1 MTENT
6 KFNAAIL
13 IIGNEILSGRT
24 QDTNTGT
31 IAKWLNSI
39 GVTVNE
45 VRVIPDIESTIVE
58 TVNHLRKVNN
68 YVFTTGGIGPT
79 HDDIT
84 AQSISKAFNLEYEI
98 HQEAFKILEA
108 YYKVGEFNEGRQKM
122 VWMPK
127 NANLIL
133 NPTSGAPGFYVE
145 NVFCLPGVPS
155 ILKSMLGGLKDKIVG
170 GNPIISHTISL
181 KTVESEIAN
190 SLTNVQD
197 NNKDVEIGSYPFFQA
212 GKLGVSIVIRSED
225 QKKIDKCSTE
235 ILKFVNQK
243 KIEVVIDNKMLYFA
257 YGSNLNHF
265 QMKRRCKDS
274 VFLKK
279 INLKDFKL
287 TFRSKYR
294 AADIETKKK
303 FNSSWRII

>member
-1 MTENT
+1 MIKNL
-6 KFNAAIL
+6 KYKAAIL

-24 QDTNTGT
+24 LDTNTST

-58 TVNHLRKVNN
+58 TINHLRKVNN

-190 SLTNVQD
+190 SLTEVQ
-197 NNKDVEIGSYPFFQA
+197 NKNQDVEIGSYPFFHA

-225 QKKIDKCSTE
+225 QDKIDYCNSQ
-235 ILKFVNQK
+235 ILKFIKEK
-243 KIEVVIDNKMLYFA
+243 KIEIVD
-257 YGSNLNHF
+257 
-265 QMKRRCKDS
+265 R
-274 VFLKK
+274 
-279 INLKDFKL
+279 
-287 TFRSKYR
+287 
-294 AADIETKKK
+294 
-303 FNSSWRII
+303 